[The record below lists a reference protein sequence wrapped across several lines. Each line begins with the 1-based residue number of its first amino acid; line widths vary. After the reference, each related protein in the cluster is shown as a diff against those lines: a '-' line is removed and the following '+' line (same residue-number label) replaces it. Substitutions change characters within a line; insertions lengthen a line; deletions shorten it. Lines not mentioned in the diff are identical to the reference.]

1 MKRGLTSYRNYQKSD
16 LIKLNKYMIDEIIIK
31 SIREVVR
38 EAGQPEE
45 LSEKIVAW
53 LQGAA
58 INATE
63 LSDINRY
70 SQRCNLCFDTVEL
83 LTNPDD

>member
-1 MKRGLTSYRNYQKSD
+1 
-16 LIKLNKYMIDEIIIK
+16 MIDEIIIK
-31 SIREVVR
+31 SIQEAVR
-38 EAGQPEE
+38 DAKQPEE

-58 INATE
+58 ANSTE

-70 SQRCNLCFDTVEL
+70 SQRCDLCFETVKL
-83 LTNPDD
+83 SKNLSN